1 MPHVKLF
8 GGLRR
13 HVTEYEFDI
22 PGQSIDEVLQALC
35 TKNAALC
42 AAIFDGDKLRPHV
55 RVMVSG
61 RDIELDEELNTPV
74 EEADDIAIFP
84 PIAGG
89 SGAAADPNVR
99 P

>member
-8 GGLRR
+8 GSLRR
-13 HVTEYEFDI
+13 YVNEHEFDI
-22 PGQSIDEVLQALC
+22 PGQSIDDVLKTLC
-35 TKNAALC
+35 TENAALC

-55 RVMVSG
+55 RVMISG
-61 RDIELDEELNTPV
+61 RDVELDEGLNTPV
-74 EEADDIAIFP
+74 GEADDIAIFP

-89 SGAAADPNVR
+89 SGTTAGPNIR

>member
-1 MPHVKLF
+1 MPHIKLF

-13 HVTEYEFDI
+13 HVKEHEFDL

-35 TKNAALC
+35 TDNTALYD
-42 AAIFDGDKLRPHV
+42 AIFDGESLRAHV

-61 RDIELDEELNTPV
+61 RDVELDEGLNTPV
-74 EEADDIAIFP
+74 GEADEIAIFP

-89 SGAAADPNVR
+89 SGVDADRNFIS
-99 P
+99 

>member
-13 HVTEYEFDI
+13 HVKEYELDI
-22 PGQSIDEVLQALC
+22 PGQSIDEVLQTLCTENTALC
-35 TKNAALC
+35 D
-42 AAIFDGDKLRPHV
+42 AIFDGDNLRAHV

-61 RDIELDEELNTPV
+61 RDVELDEGLHTTV
-74 EEADDIAIFP
+74 GEADEIAIFP

-89 SGAAADPNVR
+89 SGTAAESNIR

>member
-13 HVTEYEFDI
+13 HVKEREFDI
-22 PGQSIDEVLQALC
+22 PGQSINEVLRALC
-35 TKNAALC
+35 TGNAALC

-61 RDIELDEELNTPV
+61 RDIELDEGLNTPV
-74 EEADDIAIFP
+74 GEADEIAVFP

-89 SGAAADPNVR
+89 SGAATDPNIR